1 MARAFAARGR
11 GGKQST
17 EFFYFSPI
25 PRLHMQKTHDIRWYP
40 AMILVGSTKKQ
51 SYTNV
56 EEPSVPYLEGDSYDT
71 LSLLFFPFLK
81 T

>member
-1 MARAFAARGR
+1 
-11 GGKQST
+11 
-17 EFFYFSPI
+17 
-25 PRLHMQKTHDIRWYP
+25 MQKTHDIRWYP

-56 EEPSVPYLEGDSYDT
+56 EEPPVPYLEGDSYNT

-81 T
+81 TWKFFCSSVSEYGKQK

>member
-1 MARAFAARGR
+1 
-11 GGKQST
+11 
-17 EFFYFSPI
+17 
-25 PRLHMQKTHDIRWYP
+25 MQKTHDIRWYP

-51 SYTNV
+51 FYTNV